1 MWEALSDREYFEELS
16 LRGACRTDQGHEHRT
31 ALCPLRSPEKE
42 AAKIRTENMKTIRQG
57 DVLGLKPEY
66 LDALEQILTYA
77 GEKEK

>member
-1 MWEALSDREYFEELS
+1 
-16 LRGACRTDQGHEHRT
+16 
-31 ALCPLRSPEKE
+31 
-42 AAKIRTENMKTIRQG
+42 MKTIRQG